1 MPEAKTKAETTMTEE
16 KALLR
21 MVEALLFAAAE
32 PLDEASLAVRLPE
45 DAEVPALLT
54 ALGERYAKSG
64 VNLVRVAGKWAL
76 RTAPDLKFLLERQV
90 TMPRRLSRAAVET
103 LAIIA
108 YNQPV
113 TRAEIEEIRGV
124 GLSRGTLDL
133 LLETG
138 WVRLRGRRRSPGRPA
153 TWGTSEEFLE
163 HFGLESVDDLPGLD
177 ELKAAGMLQAQPPRA
192 ILAEARAEAATQDDE
207 DDEDED
213 TDDDADDTLIALD
226 PS

>member
-1 MPEAKTKAETTMTEE
+1 MVGLGAGTTMTEE
-16 KALLR
+16 KAFLR
-21 MVEALLFAAAE
+21 MVEALLFAADE
-32 PLDEASLAVRLPE
+32 PLDEASLAARLP
-45 DAEVPALLT
+45 DGAEVPALLA
-54 ALGERYAKSG
+54 ALAERYADGG

-192 ILAEARAEAATQDDE
+192 ILAAARAAAATQDDE

>member
-133 LLETG
+133 LVETG

-153 TWGTSEEFLE
+153 TWGTSDAFLE

-192 ILAEARAEAATQDDE
+192 VLAEARAQAADQEEDDDE
-207 DDEDED
+207 EANE
-213 TDDDADDTLIALD
+213 DDTLIALD
-226 PS
+226 PA

>member
-1 MPEAKTKAETTMTEE
+1 MVGLGAGTTMTEE
-16 KALLR
+16 KAFLR
-21 MVEALLFAAAE
+21 MVEALLFAADE
-32 PLDEASLAVRLPE
+32 PLDEASLAARLPE
-45 DAEVPALLT
+45 GAEVAALLAT
-54 ALGERYAKSG
+54 LAERYATSG

>member
-1 MPEAKTKAETTMTEE
+1 MTEE
-16 KALLR
+16 KAFLR
-21 MVEALLFAAAE
+21 MVEALLFAADE
-32 PLDEASLAVRLPE
+32 PLDEASLAARLP
-45 DAEVPALLT
+45 DGAEVPALLA
-54 ALGERYAKSG
+54 ALAERYADSG